1 MTITPHPLAHE
12 PLAFQAFEKIR
23 RVGVDHADGQVI
35 THDGTEYRITSHTV
49 AAIKAVH
56 IVLEV
61 TEGNVVGHKRAM
73 AMVEIDESGYAPEFN
88 GLSVILP
95 ALVEGVRVPG
105 HPHTN
110 LEYRV
115 LPWVSVPLAFQG
127 DGDGNGQAAS

>member
-1 MTITPHPLAHE
+1 MKDENHPLADD
-12 PLAFQAFEKIR
+12 PLALLAFEKIR
-23 RVGVDHADGQVI
+23 RVGVDKADGQ
-35 THDGTEYRITSHTV
+35 TLMHDGTEYFITSHTV
-49 AAIKAVH
+49 SRIHALH

-61 TEGNVVGHKRAM
+61 KTGNAVGHKRAM
-73 AMVEIDESGYAPEFN
+73 AIVEVSENGYAPEVN
-88 GLSVILP
+88 GLGLILP

-127 DGDGNGQAAS
+127 DGDDHR